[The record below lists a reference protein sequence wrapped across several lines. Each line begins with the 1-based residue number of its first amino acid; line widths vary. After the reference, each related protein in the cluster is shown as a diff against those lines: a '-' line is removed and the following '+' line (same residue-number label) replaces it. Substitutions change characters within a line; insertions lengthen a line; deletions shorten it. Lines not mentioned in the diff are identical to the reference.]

1 MTYQNIKTTSVTI
14 TALPNKPVASVV
26 LEAINYATDM
36 NLVTTLIIDEKEYH
50 IDPNALVSNILGQ
63 QITKKQLEVE
73 APLVQNP

>member
-36 NLVTTLIIDEKEYH
+36 NLSTTLMIDDKVYV
-50 IDPNALVSNILGQ
+50 IDPVELVQSILNQ
-63 QITKKQLEVE
+63 HPTSEP
-73 APLVQNP
+73 PLVQNP